1 MGWIRKGVA
10 VGGAASA
17 AALAWRALRRGETA
31 TRVEAAVTVQLPRAE
46 VWSFWRRPEGLPHI
60 VPGLEAV
67 KAVVDGRYRWW
78 TSEPV
83 EIDGSLEILEERPEE
98 LLSYRVEGSGVEGHA
113 QVRLS
118 EGAGGGTVVRVAL
131 ELDPPAAVARTLG
144 AIDPVPRAALKEV
157 LRRHRQLLEAGE
169 IPTTDGQP
177 AGAGRSQPR

>member
-10 VGGAASA
+10 IGGAASA

-31 TRVEAAVTVQLPRAE
+31 TRLEAAVAVQLPRAE
-46 VWSFWRRPEGLPHI
+46 VWSFWRKPEELPHI

-83 EIDGSLEILEERPEE
+83 EIDGSLEILDERPEE
-98 LLSYRVEGSGVEGHA
+98 VLSYRVEGSGVEGRA

-118 EGAGGGTVVRVAL
+118 EAAGGGTVVRVTL
-131 ELDPPAAVARTLG
+131 DIDPPGAVGRVLG
-144 AIDPVPRAALKEV
+144 AIDPVPRRAIKEV

-177 AGAGRSQPR
+177 AGAGRSQAR